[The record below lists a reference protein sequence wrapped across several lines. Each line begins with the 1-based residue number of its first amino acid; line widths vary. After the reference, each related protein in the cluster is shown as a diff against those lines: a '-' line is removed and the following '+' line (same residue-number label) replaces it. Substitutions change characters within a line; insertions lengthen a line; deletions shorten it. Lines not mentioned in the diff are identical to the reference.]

1 MLDQLNDRLIGFLR
15 GDERKP
21 VEMRMEGYKEELD
34 FRDMKDIYF
43 RIDEANQK
51 MHEDRMRH
59 LENLFRWNSM
69 TKKMER
75 LLEKN
80 RQDSREMEQV
90 LLRQIKHG
98 RRRKIEAPKCSPDH
112 TQTELKQKSHGTQT
126 QIDWLTD
133 MRQHGGEKKDIIQSN
148 EPPFLQD
155 AQRQK
160 AEKQV
165 PQAKTTLEDDLLGD
179 MNAGDKWGGIKKG
192 HEQSQAAS
200 TQKLDKHRN
209 NQGQDREKNKGEMIN
224 MRTRG
229 NEDVDT
235 DDGERKH
242 FGVSEEN
249 ADRASG
255 LRNSSTGTQL
265 EDQNM

>member
-1 MLDQLNDRLIGFLR
+1 
-15 GDERKP
+15 
-21 VEMRMEGYKEELD
+21 MEGYKEELD

-126 QIDWLTD
+126 QLT
-133 MRQHGGEKKDIIQSN
+133 G
-148 EPPFLQD
+148 
-155 AQRQK
+155 
-160 AEKQV
+160 
-165 PQAKTTLEDDLLGD
+165 
-179 MNAGDKWGGIKKG
+179 
-192 HEQSQAAS
+192 
-200 TQKLDKHRN
+200 
-209 NQGQDREKNKGEMIN
+209 
-224 MRTRG
+224 
-229 NEDVDT
+229 
-235 DDGERKH
+235 
-242 FGVSEEN
+242 
-249 ADRASG
+249 
-255 LRNSSTGTQL
+255 
-265 EDQNM
+265 